1 MSKSK
6 WVYVSLTV
14 LFLTALWAPKII
26 NPDPK
31 LFYNPSQSSEI
42 GWYYVEP
49 VASLSVGDLVVAR
62 LPEEAANFAHDRGY
76 LPRNLPVIK
85 TIGGIAGERY
95 CIKDGELQIEE
106 RVSLSLLSL
115 DSQGR
120 ALPEPPEMCA
130 EISDGFVLLI
140 SQRIAQSF
148 DSRYFGE
155 VAVSNIIGL
164 AVYAG
169 GSRKLAGRKS
179 SGLGGARGLG
189 AQGKIKANSANWP
202 LTPCLHITFYG
213 ANCAPIAPL
222 FWLSSIDSRLLHSA
236 FSRKFTQIHAN
247 LPP

>member
-1 MSKSK
+1 M
-6 WVYVSLTV
+6 SLTV

-26 NPDPK
+26 KPDQK
-31 LFYNPSQSSEI
+31 LFYNPSQSAEI

-49 VASLSVGDLVVAR
+49 IASLSVGDLVVAN
-62 LPEEAANFAHDRGY
+62 LPEEAASFAHDRGY
-76 LPRNLPVIK
+76 LPRDLPVIK

-106 RVSLSLLSL
+106 RVSLSLLPL

-140 SQRIAQSF
+140 SERIAQSF

-155 VAVSNIIGL
+155 VAVSNIVGL
-164 AVYAG
+164 AVYVG
-169 GSRKLAGRKS
+169 DSRKLAGRKS

-189 AQGKIKANSANWP
+189 AQGKIKGNSANWH

-213 ANCAPIAPL
+213 ANCAPIAL
-222 FWLSSIDSRLLHSA
+222 ILWLYTIDSRLLHSA
-236 FSRKFTQIHAN
+236 FSRNFTQIHAN
-247 LPP
+247 LSK

>member
-1 MSKSK
+1 MSKSR
-6 WVYVSLTV
+6 WVYVSLVV

-26 NPDPK
+26 EPDPK
-31 LFYNPSQSSEI
+31 LFYNPSQSAEI

-49 VASLSVGDLVVAR
+49 ITSPSVGDLVVAR
-62 LPEEAANFAHDRGY
+62 LPEVAASFAHERGY
-76 LPRNLPVIK
+76 LPRDLPVIK
-85 TIGGIAGERY
+85 AIGGIAGERY

-106 RVSLSLLSL
+106 RASLSLLPL

-140 SQRIAQSF
+140 SERIAQSF

-155 VAVSNIIGL
+155 VAVSNIVGL

-169 GSRKLAGRKS
+169 DSRKLAPWES

-189 AQGKIKANSANWP
+189 AQGKIKGSSANWP

-213 ANCAPIAPL
+213 ANCAPIAPI
-222 FWLSSIDSRLLHSA
+222 FWLSPIDSGLLHSA
-236 FSRKFTQIHAN
+236 NSRSFTQMHAN
-247 LPP
+247 LAP